1 MVLQR
6 QIVTAE
12 QFDAFLAL
20 PENAGKDFEL
30 IAGEIVDVPSNTR
43 LSEVAITIATYFK
56 MHLIQNN
63 IEGYITGE
71 AGLYQIGEERYAPD
85 VAFKRTA
92 TTSEFVDPNPTE
104 LAIEVV
110 SPSDDLRLLSVK
122 ISNYL
127 AAGITVW
134 VAYPEDKQVVAHI
147 PGKGAKI
154 LTVDDTLTFDG
165 LPGFTLPVRSIF

>member
-12 QFDAFLAL
+12 QFDVFLAQ
-20 PENAGKDFEL
+20 PENTGKDFEL
-30 IAGEIVDVPSNTR
+30 IAGEIVEVPSNTR
-43 LSEVAITIATYFK
+43 SSEVSITFATYFR

-63 IEGYITGE
+63 IEGVVTGE
-71 AGLYQIGEERYAPD
+71 AGLYQIGDERYAPD
-85 VAFKRTA
+85 VAFKRTP
-92 TTSEFVDPNPTE
+92 TTSEFVDPNPPE

-134 VAYPEDKQVVAHI
+134 VAYPDDKQVVVHI

-154 LTVDDTLTFDG
+154 LTENDTLTFDG
-165 LPGFTLPVRSIF
+165 LPGFALPVSSIF